1 MDAEG
6 NNTVFM
12 RTDVF
17 GGALI
22 VEPPEK
28 EIIRLY
34 GRNVLSASTSRQS

>member
-28 EIIRLY
+28 EVIRLY
-34 GRNVLSASTSRQS
+34 GRNMLSASTSRQS